1 MNDKVSLQKFLFT
14 FDCFIYNQNTHLS
27 LFQFIDAWEKKLTL

>member
-14 FDCFIYNQNTHLS
+14 FDFFIYNQNTHLS
-27 LFQFIDAWEKKLTL
+27 LFQFIDAWEIN